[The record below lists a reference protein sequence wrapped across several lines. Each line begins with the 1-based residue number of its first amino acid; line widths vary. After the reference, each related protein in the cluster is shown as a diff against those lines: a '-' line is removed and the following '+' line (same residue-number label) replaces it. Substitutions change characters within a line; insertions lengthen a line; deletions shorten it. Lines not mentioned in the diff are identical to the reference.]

1 MSRARFELSASWILA
16 CTLIAA
22 HAAAAAAVIVAMP
35 RALGMALGAG
45 LLALGVA
52 SAWSRALLKAA
63 RSVRA
68 IEIDAESVVLEL
80 ANGERI
86 TATLASRRYVS
97 RFFVTLQVRQPLRR
111 TLLVTRD
118 MLDADLFRRLR
129 IWALWSRMPGVA
141 AAQLHP

>member
-1 MSRARFELSASWILA
+1 LSGARFELSASWILA
-16 CTLIAA
+16 CALISA

-35 RALGMALGAG
+35 RAIGIALAAG
-45 LLALGVA
+45 LGGLGLA

-63 RSVRA
+63 KSVRA
-68 IEIDAESVVLEL
+68 IEIDSENVVLEL
-80 ANGERI
+80 ANGERFS
-86 TATLASRRYVS
+86 ATLAQRRYVS
-97 RFFVTLQVRQPLRR
+97 RFFVTLQVTQPLRR

-141 AAQLHP
+141 AAQLRP